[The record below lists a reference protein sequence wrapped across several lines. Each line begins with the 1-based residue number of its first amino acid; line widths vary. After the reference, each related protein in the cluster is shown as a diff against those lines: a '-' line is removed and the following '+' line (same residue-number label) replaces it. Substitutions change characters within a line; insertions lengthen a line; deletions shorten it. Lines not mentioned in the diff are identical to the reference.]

1 MNLERGRGA
10 PSRKMKDVV
19 NLHQTTRVPP
29 AKTHFHFKPPLSME
43 NCFWSRKSAA
53 PAKKINKYSIFY
65 RNEDKN
71 YNKIFKLYV

>member
-43 NCFWSRKSAA
+43 NYFWSRKYA
-53 PAKKINKYSIFY
+53 AKKINKYSIFY

-71 YNKIFKLYV
+71 YNKQNI

>member
-29 AKTHFHFKPPLSME
+29 AKTNFHFKPPLSME
-43 NCFWSRKSAA
+43 NYFWSR
-53 PAKKINKYSIFY
+53 KKINKYSIFY

-71 YNKIFKLYV
+71 KQNI